1 MRDVFGAGTFISM
14 LLLAAPVH
22 TQERYSPFVPTE
34 ESDVVRMLKL
44 ADLQEGDLVF
54 DLGSG
59 DGRIVFEAVHMK
71 AGVRGRGIEMDEKLV
86 SESTATA
93 QATGF
98 ADRVQFV
105 HQNAFD
111 ADLKDATVITM
122 WLWPEVMHML
132 RPKILA
138 EAKPGTRVITRM
150 WDLGTWP
157 SDEST
162 TEGTTLYKWIVPA
175 RIGGYWSWNLTV
187 GDRKL
192 SYSAVFEQRFQTVE
206 GVARVAKRRG
216 LLNDVK
222 LRGEDISFSLLIS
235 IEGGKLM
242 RHQFTGKVRGD
253 IIEGTVSILQD
264 PYEHAVEIPWRA
276 ERTAASAYLDP
287 TGMDSEVGGRGW
299 QMMNDECVM
308 MMPAR
313 AARI

>member
-1 MRDVFGAGTFISM
+1 LPQKTNSKLNPIRKVFRTATSISM
-14 LLLAAPVH
+14 LILVTAPVGA
-22 TQERYSPFVPTE
+22 QERYSPFVPTE
-34 ESDVVRMLKL
+34 ERDVVRMLRL
-44 ADLQEGDLVF
+44 ADLSEGDVVF

-59 DGRIVFEAVHMK
+59 DGRIVLEAARMK

-86 SESTATA
+86 ADSRATA

-98 ADRVQFV
+98 GDRVQFV

-122 WLWPEVMHML
+122 WLWSEVMRML

-138 EAKPGTRVITRM
+138 EAKPGTRIITRM

-157 SDEST
+157 PDEST

-175 RIGGYWSWNLTV
+175 RIGGNWSWNLTV

-192 SYSAVFEQRFQTVE
+192 PYSAIFEQRFQTVE
-206 GVARVAKRRG
+206 GVARVVNRRA

-222 LRGEDISFSLLIS
+222 LRGEDLSFSLLIS
-235 IEGGKLM
+235 IEGTKLV

-253 IIEGTVSILQD
+253 AIEGTVSILRA
-264 PYEHAVEIPWRA
+264 PYEDAVEVPWRA
-276 ERTAASAYLDP
+276 ERTMASAYLEP
-287 TGMDSEVGGRGW
+287 TGMDSEVGR
-299 QMMNDECVM
+299 
-308 MMPAR
+308 
-313 AARI
+313 

>member
-1 MRDVFGAGTFISM
+1 MNSIREVFRAVTSISM
-14 LLLAAPVH
+14 LIVVTAPVGA
-22 TQERYSPFVPTE
+22 QERYSPFVPTE
-34 ESDVVRMLKL
+34 ESDVVRMLRL
-44 ADLQEGDLVF
+44 ADLREGDVVF

-59 DGRIVFEAVHMK
+59 DGRIVLEAVRMK
-71 AGVRGRGIEMDEKLV
+71 AGVRGRGIEMDEKLIE
-86 SESTATA
+86 ESMATA
-93 QATGF
+93 QATGL

-111 ADLKDATVITM
+111 ADLQDATVITM

-138 EAKPGTRVITRM
+138 QAKPGTRVITRM

-157 SDEST
+157 PDEST

-192 SYSAVFEQRFQTVE
+192 PYSAIFEQRFQTVE
-206 GVARVAKRRG
+206 GAARVANRRA

-222 LRGEDISFSLLIS
+222 LSGQDISFSILIS
-235 IEGGKLM
+235 VEGAKLM
-242 RHQFTGKVRGD
+242 RHQFSGKVRGD
-253 IIEGTVSILQD
+253 IIEGSVSVLRE

-287 TGMDSEVGGRGW
+287 TGMDSEVGR
-299 QMMNDECVM
+299 
-308 MMPAR
+308 
-313 AARI
+313 

>member
-1 MRDVFGAGTFISM
+1 MRGMRVWFTTAIVIALFS
-14 LLLAAPVH
+14 LVLRAPGYA
-22 TQERYSPFVPTE
+22 QERYSPFVPTE
-34 ESDVVRMLKL
+34 ESDVTRMLRL
-44 ADLQEGDLVF
+44 ADLREGDMVF

-59 DGRIVFEAVHMK
+59 DGRIVLEAARMK

-86 SESTATA
+86 NESRATA
-93 QATGF
+93 QASRL

-105 HQNAFD
+105 QQNAFD

-157 SDEST
+157 PDEST

-175 RIGGYWSWNLTV
+175 RVGGYWSWNLTL
-187 GDRKL
+187 GERKIA
-192 SYSAVFEQRFQTVE
+192 YSAIFEQRFQSVE
-206 GVARVAKRRG
+206 GVVRVSNRRA

-222 LRGEDISFSLLIS
+222 VKGEDISFSLLIS
-235 IEGGKLM
+235 IEGAKLM

-253 IIEGTVSILQD
+253 IVEGTVTVLQA
-264 PYEHAVEIPWRA
+264 PYEQSIEMPWRA
-276 ERTAASAYLDP
+276 QRSGTSAYFAP
-287 TGMDSEVGGRGW
+287 TGMDSEVGRY
-299 QMMNDECVM
+299 
-308 MMPAR
+308 
-313 AARI
+313 